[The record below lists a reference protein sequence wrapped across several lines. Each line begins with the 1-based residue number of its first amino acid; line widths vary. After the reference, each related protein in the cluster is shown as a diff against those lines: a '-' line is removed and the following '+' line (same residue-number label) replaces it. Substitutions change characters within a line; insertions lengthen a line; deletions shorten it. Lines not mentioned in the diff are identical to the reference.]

1 MTELRNFREETAL
14 TASEELSLK
23 YVSGRLGLSKSAV
36 LRFGLLQLVDNVR
49 RKEVLS
55 ETGVGTED

>member
-1 MTELRNFREETAL
+1 
-14 TASEELSLK
+14 
-23 YVSGRLGLSKSAV
+23 LSKSAV